1 MTEKEWIGQV
11 PDSAA
16 FCSEVYGISGNP
28 DTDKIG
34 LGIARDGLFF
44 DYGHQNITREFLLD
58 FWKQVIFRLEELG
71 YQWEIFNNGLHS
83 DYEFGLDVLKYIG
96 VENKKKFY
104 QKTSGRG
111 RGAGADYIRL

>member
-1 MTEKEWIGQV
+1 M
-11 PDSAA
+11 
-16 FCSEVYGISGNP
+16 
-28 DTDKIG
+28 
-34 LGIARDGLFF
+34 
-44 DYGHQNITREFLLD
+44 
-58 FWKQVIFRLEELG
+58 IFRLEELG